1 MTVVLNDELT
11 LAASPEPGSPQR
23 SQPYQKIRALVRSR
37 PLLPLGLAVL
47 LWVLAWAI
55 WPGLFSHY
63 DPLLGVPSQ
72 ALQGPSA
79 QHWFGTDQLGRD
91 LYSRAVQG
99 AAISLQ
105 ATALAVAIALL
116 MGILVGVVAGYF
128 GGWADALLM
137 RVVEV
142 LMAIPSLLLAMAI
155 ITVLGF
161 GTLNIALAVGLSS
174 VATFARLVRGEVLR
188 WRTSVFVEAAVS
200 CGVGPWTIIRR
211 HILAHAAGPVFALA
225 ALEFGSAVL
234 SVSALSFLGFG
245 APPPQPEWGLLIA
258 EGRNY
263 MVAAWWYTT
272 LPGLVV
278 ASVVLAANQLARA
291 VQDLQG
297 KQS

>member
-1 MTVVLNDELT
+1 MSQVLNQPSSA
-11 LAASPEPGSPQR
+11 LAAPPTSAYWQR
-23 SQPYQKIRALVRSR
+23 SKLASLLRRR
-37 PLLPLGLAVL
+37 PLLPLGLLVL
-47 LWVLAWAI
+47 LLVLAWAL
-55 WPGLFSHY
+55 WPGAFSHY

-72 ALQGPSA
+72 ALQSPSTS
-79 QHWFGTDQLGRD
+79 HWFGTDQLGRD
-91 LYSRAVQG
+91 LYSRTVHG

-105 ATALAVAIALL
+105 ATALAVAIALVV
-116 MGILVGVVAGYF
+116 GIVLGIIAGYF
-128 GGWADALLM
+128 GGVADALLM

-188 WRTSVFVEAAVS
+188 WRTAVFVEAAVS

-211 HILAHAAGPVFALA
+211 HILIHAAGPVLALA

-234 SVSALSFLGFG
+234 SVAALSFLGFG
-245 APPPQPEWGLLIA
+245 APPPQPEWGLLIS

-278 ASVVLAANQLARA
+278 AAVVLATNQLARA

-297 KQS
+297 NQS

>member
-1 MTVVLNDELT
+1 MSQYSNEL
-11 LAASPEPGSPQR
+11 LAGQTTHQSPSTASR
-23 SQPYQKIRALVRSR
+23 RAKKLLLLLRAR
-37 PLLPLGLAVL
+37 PLLPLGVAVL
-47 LWVLAWAI
+47 LLTLGWAV
-55 WPGLFSHY
+55 WPGAFSHF

-72 ALQGPSA
+72 ALQSPSA
-79 QHWFGTDQLGRD
+79 VHWFGTDYLGRD
-91 LYSRAVQG
+91 IYSRTVHG
-99 AAISLQ
+99 AGLSLQ
-105 ATALAVAIALL
+105 ATALAVLIAL
-116 MGILVGVVAGYF
+116 GVGVVLGVVGGFF
-128 GGWADALLM
+128 GGWADRILM
-137 RVVEV
+137 RLVEV
-142 LMAIPSLLLAMAI
+142 LMAIPSLLLAMAV

-188 WRTSVFVEAAVS
+188 WRNAVFVEAAAS

-211 HILAHAAGPVFALA
+211 HILAHAAGPVLALA

-291 VQDLQG
+291 VRQG
-297 KQS
+297 QGGKR